1 MRKLSYPLGALVAL
15 LVSSSAL
22 AQTDPVP
29 DEELDRPADVV
40 EVDDVR
46 VSEVAGRSAPNDPA
60 GEGGRA
66 LASEDGGG
74 GAGGDGGEGGGVT
87 DGEGGGGGADGEG
100 GDDAAGGIDIG
111 RVYGSDGCNLAS
123 TPRAGVNAALALL
136 GLAMASFAVRMQ
148 PRRARARLRAE
159 RRQD

>member
-40 EVDDVR
+40 EVDDVDDVR
-46 VSEVAGRSAPNDPA
+46 DSEVAGRAAPKDLD

-66 LASEDGGG
+66 LANDEGGG
-74 GAGGDGGEGGGVT
+74 GAGGEGGGAA
-87 DGEGGGGGADGEG
+87 DGEGGGGAADGEG
-100 GDDAAGGIDIG
+100 GEDAAGGIDIG

-148 PRRARARLRAE
+148 PRRARARSRAD
-159 RRQD
+159 RRRD